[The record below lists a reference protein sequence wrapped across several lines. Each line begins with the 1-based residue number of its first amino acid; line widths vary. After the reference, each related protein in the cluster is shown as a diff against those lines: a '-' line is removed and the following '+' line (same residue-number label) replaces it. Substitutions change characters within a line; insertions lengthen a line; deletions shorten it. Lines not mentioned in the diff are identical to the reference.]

1 MDKRKRRLVG
11 LVALAVAIAVGVWAQ
26 RSGLLWGAAPSTHVE
41 QMEASGVISVD
52 QVSVA
57 SSQGGRI
64 ATVLVSEGDV
74 VRQGQE
80 LLSFDAELTDAQ
92 IALATAQVRL
102 AQAGLKQLEA
112 GVGPATIAIAQAQLD
127 QARVA
132 LDAAEQGLADA
143 RALRE
148 NPQELEMQIAV
159 AEAEVQAAMHRVSSA
174 QAIKEAAETGKNL
187 EEYTLNIIHGWSL
200 PVPPP
205 GLPSELQSATWEWWK
220 AWAGLNASSAALQ
233 DKQARLDYW
242 RSVRENPQQLD
253 AQVES
258 ATAAVRLAAAG
269 VEAAQAQLDVYEA
282 GVSQQQLTAARAR
295 VTQAQALLDGLVA
308 RRAEMTVTSPAD
320 GVVLSQA
327 LRAGEIAAP
336 GATLLALADLSEVK
350 VTVYV
355 AENSLG
361 RIALDEQANVVV
373 DSFPGRVF
381 MGRIAWIADQAQ
393 YTPRNVAT
401 KEERVNTVYAV
412 EIRAPNPEG
421 LLKPGM
427 AADVTFVN

>member
-1 MDKRKRRLVG
+1 MSKRKRRIVG
-11 LVALAVAIAVGVWAQ
+11 LVVLAVVVAVGVWVQ
-26 RSGLLWGAAPSTHVE
+26 RSGVLRGAASSKRAE
-41 QMEASGVISVD
+41 QLEASGVISVD
-52 QVSVA
+52 EVSVA

-74 VRQGQE
+74 VRQGQV
-80 LLSFDAELTDAQ
+80 LLSFDTELMDAQ
-92 IALATAQVRL
+92 IALATAQARL

-112 GVGPATIAIAQAQLD
+112 GVGPATIAIAQAQLE

-143 RALRE
+143 RALRD

-159 AEAEVQAAMHRVSSA
+159 AESEVQAATHRLSSA
-174 QAIKEAAETGKNL
+174 QAIKDAAETGKNL
-187 EEYTLNIIHGWSL
+187 EEYTLNIIRGWSL

-205 GLPSELQSATWEWWK
+205 ALPSELQSAPWEWWK
-220 AWAGLNASSAALQ
+220 AWAGLNASSAVLQ
-233 DKQARLDYW
+233 NAQARLDYW
-242 RSVRENPQQLD
+242 RSVRANPQQLD

-258 ATAAVRLAAAG
+258 ATAAVQLAAAG
-269 VEAAQAQLDVYEA
+269 AEAAQAQLDANKA
-282 GVSQQQLTAARAR
+282 GASQQQLTAARAR
-295 VTQAQALLDGLVA
+295 VTQAQALLDGLMS
-308 RRAEMTVTSPAD
+308 RRAEMTVTAPAD

-355 AENSLG
+355 AENRLG
-361 RIALDEQANVVV
+361 RMALDGQVNMAV

-381 MGRIAWIADQAQ
+381 TGRIAWIADQAQ

-412 EIRAPNPEG
+412 EIRVPNPEG